1 MESTTPSLDYFTQDC
16 IQRHFVVVNPDA
28 FLLEAVQMMSQIGKT
43 DSSSDSLYTSCF
55 FVLDNQKLVGLL
67 TERDLV
73 KLAAQERNFR
83 TTKVAEVMTR
93 ELITCQEWQ
102 AKEPIT
108 VIELLRQHRIRH
120 LPVLNEQGQ
129 LVGLVTLSSIHAMLQ
144 PANLLKCRYVKEV
157 MTENV
162 IHAPPTATV
171 LELAQLM
178 SSHHVSCIVIGNLVA
193 PRKIRPLGI
202 ITERDI
208 VQFQIL
214 ELNLSKLPCE
224 QVMSS
229 PLFLVNPD
237 DSLWNTHQAMQHHK
251 IRRFVVANN
260 EGYLVGILTQTGI
273 LQSVDVKELYQVIT
287 LLQEQVQQLENE
299 KVNLLKR
306 LNSDL
311 NEQVSLKKAKL
322 QTQTQRNQLIAD
334 TAFRIRA
341 SLTLETILH
350 TTVTEIRELLQVERV
365 VIYRFYPSGGG
376 QVIVESVETPQWSIL
391 DRIIKGEWC
400 ETNWLDLEQH
410 KCSKAIADIHQ
421 ANLSPCHIE
430 FLTQFQIKA
439 YLLVPI
445 ILDNSLW
452 GLLIAHSCIDVRQWQ
467 PDEIEFLEHLSIQV
481 ANAIQQGTLL
491 EQVQKANIELEAKVA
506 ERTTELQAANQRLQQ
521 ELVRAQQAEAALRE
535 REATVRSFYD
545 SAPMMMG
552 VVELL
557 DDDILHLSDNS
568 ASAQFFKTTPELLQN
583 QLASQMGTP
592 PEYIRLW
599 ITHYRESQRTGQ
611 PVRFEYQHTTD
622 GKVKWLSGTVC
633 YIGLANSN
641 RPRFSYVLDDVSE
654 KTRLEAERKHTESA
668 LRDSEQRWQL
678 ALRGSNDGIWDWNL
692 QTNAVFLSDRWKEMR
707 GFQTHELTDFM
718 EKWFRHIHPE
728 DIENVSQRLNDHLN
742 RKTPFFSVEYRVQRR
757 DGSYMWILDRGQ
769 ALWDQAGNL
778 MRMVGLETDISYRKR
793 AEAALRESEQRYRI
807 LVTHAPVGIFQ
818 TDDQGNCSYINP
830 RCSELTG
837 MSMLEA
843 LGKGWIQALH
853 PDDQEKIMTE
863 WNSAI
868 QQGRAFSMEYRYC
881 KPNGEIIWVSGQ
893 AVALSNEAGEVIRY
907 FGTVMDITARKQA
920 EEELTLKN
928 LALEEAKRQAETANQ
943 AKSEFLANMSHE
955 IRTPM
960 NAILGFA
967 DLLQSAV
974 TEAPIAAYVEAITT
988 SSRTLLAL
996 INDILDLS
1004 KIEAGKLELHYEPI
1018 DLRALIQ
1025 EILQIFNPT
1034 ATAKNL
1040 ILRSNIEDTLP
1051 QAVYIDEIRLRQILF
1066 NVVGNALKFTEKGHI
1081 QISIRAHPYCTN
1093 NVEKI
1098 WLEIAVEDTGIGIER
1113 SQQKSIFEAFVQSAG
1128 QSNRKYGGTGLGLA
1142 ITQRLINMMGGMVTV
1157 QSELG
1162 IGSIFTFVFP
1172 TVSPALEL
1180 TQIVTESYQ
1189 DDHLNQFNPSTILV
1203 VDDVDSNR
1211 ELIKGYFDKT
1221 HHLVL
1226 LAEDG
1231 QKAIHLAQLHQP
1243 DLILL
1248 DIKMPYMDGK
1258 ETAKHLKQD
1267 EETQNIPIVIITASS
1282 QPQEQYEL
1290 ERICQGFLCK
1300 PISRIQLLTELR
1312 KHLQPLSIV
1321 ENQNQS
1327 DSFHSHI
1334 NSHKLLRVPINLSEL
1349 LIKLEQEEEMVWN
1362 TLRKTLKIRQI
1373 KQFIQRLEA
1382 WGQEY
1387 DCQLLVDYANSLHSN
1402 LDAFNMDQLP
1412 LIMEQFPSVR
1422 KALETLI

>member
-1 MESTTPSLDYFTQDC
+1 MESAKPSLHYLTQDC

-28 FLLEAVQMMSQIGKT
+28 SLLEAVQMMSQIGNT

-55 FVLDNQKLVGLL
+55 FVLDHQKLVGLL

-73 KLAAQERNFR
+73 KLAAQERNFS

-144 PANLLKCRYVKEV
+144 P
-157 MTENV
+157 
-162 IHAPPTATV
+162 
-171 LELAQLM
+171 
-178 SSHHVSCIVIGNLVA
+178 
-193 PRKIRPLGI
+193 
-202 ITERDI
+202 
-208 VQFQIL
+208 
-214 ELNLSKLPCE
+214 
-224 QVMSS
+224 
-229 PLFLVNPD
+229 
-237 DSLWNTHQAMQHHK
+237 
-251 IRRFVVANN
+251 
-260 EGYLVGILTQTGI
+260 
-273 LQSVDVKELYQVIT
+273 
-287 LLQEQVQQLENE
+287 
-299 KVNLLKR
+299 
-306 LNSDL
+306 
-311 NEQVSLKKAKL
+311 
-322 QTQTQRNQLIAD
+322 
-334 TAFRIRA
+334 
-341 SLTLETILH
+341 
-350 TTVTEIRELLQVERV
+350 
-365 VIYRFYPSGGG
+365 
-376 QVIVESVETPQWSIL
+376 
-391 DRIIKGEWC
+391 
-400 ETNWLDLEQH
+400 
-410 KCSKAIADIHQ
+410 
-421 ANLSPCHIE
+421 
-430 FLTQFQIKA
+430 
-439 YLLVPI
+439 
-445 ILDNSLW
+445 
-452 GLLIAHSCIDVRQWQ
+452 
-467 PDEIEFLEHLSIQV
+467 DEAEFLEHLSIQV

-506 ERTTELQAANQRLQQ
+506 ERTTELQTANQRLQQ
-521 ELVRAQQAEAALRE
+521 ELIRAQQAEAA
-535 REATVRSFYD
+535 
-545 SAPMMMG
+545 
-552 VVELL
+552 
-557 DDDILHLSDNS
+557 
-568 ASAQFFKTTPELLQN
+568 
-583 QLASQMGTP
+583 
-592 PEYIRLW
+592 
-599 ITHYRESQRTGQ
+599 
-611 PVRFEYQHTTD
+611 
-622 GKVKWLSGTVC
+622 
-633 YIGLANSN
+633 
-641 RPRFSYVLDDVSE
+641 
-654 KTRLEAERKHTESA
+654 RKHTESA
-668 LRDSEQRWQL
+668 LRDSEERWQL
-678 ALRGSNDGIWDWNL
+678 ALLGSNDGIWDWNL

-778 MRMVGLETDISYRKR
+778 MRMVGLETDISHRKR

-818 TDDQGNCSYINP
+818 TDNQGNCSYINP

-868 QQGRAFSMEYRYC
+868 QQGRTFSMEYRYC

-893 AVALSNEAGEVIRY
+893 AVALANEAGEILRY

-1025 EILQIFNPT
+1025 EIIQIFNPT

-1051 QAVYIDEIRLRQILF
+1051 QAIYIDEIRLRQILF

-1093 NVEKI
+1093 NVGKI

-1142 ITQRLINMMGGMVTV
+1142 ITQRLIHMMGGMVTV

-1211 ELIKGYFDKT
+1211 ELIKGYFDNT

-1231 QKAIHLAQLHQP
+1231 QEAIHLAQLHQP

-1258 ETAKHLKQD
+1258 ETAKYLKQD

-1327 DSFHSHI
+1327 NSFYSHI

-1382 WGQEY
+1382 WGEEY

-1412 LIMEQFPSVR
+1412 LIIEQFPSVR
-1422 KALETLI
+1422 KALSR

>member
-1 MESTTPSLDYFTQDC
+1 MESATPSLNYLTQDC
-16 IQRHFVVVNPDA
+16 IQRHFVVVNPDT
-28 FLLEAVQMMSQIGKT
+28 FLLEAVQMMSQIGNT
-43 DSSSDSLYTSCF
+43 VSSSDSLYTSCL
-55 FVLDNQKLVGLL
+55 FVLDNGQLVGLL

-73 KLAAQERNFR
+73 KLAAQERNLR
-83 TTKVAEVMTR
+83 KITVAEVMTR

-102 AKEPIT
+102 AREPMT

-129 LVGLVTLSSIHAMLQ
+129 LLGLVTQSSIHAMLQ
-144 PANLLKCRYVKEV
+144 PANLLKCRYVREV

-162 IHAPPTATV
+162 IHAAPTATV

-193 PRKIRPLGI
+193 PNKIRPLGI

-214 ELNLSKLPCE
+214 ELNLSKLLCE

-237 DSLWNTHQAMQHHK
+237 DSLWNTHQAMQQHK

-260 EGYLVGILTQTGI
+260 EGYLVGILTETGI
-273 LQSVDVKELYQVIT
+273 LQSVDIKELYQVIT
-287 LLQEQVQQLENE
+287 LLQEQVQTLENE

-306 LNSDL
+306 LNWDL
-311 NEQVSLKKAKL
+311 QEQVIRKKAKL
-322 QTQTQRNQLIAD
+322 KTQTQRNQLLAD
-334 TAFRIRA
+334 IAFRIRA
-341 SLTLETILH
+341 SLSLETILH

-365 VIYRFYPSGGG
+365 VIYRFYPSRGG
-376 QVIVESVETPQWSIL
+376 QVIVESVETRQWSIL
-391 DRIIKGEWC
+391 DRIIKSEWC

-410 KCSKAIADIHQ
+410 KCSKAITDIHQ

-445 ILDNSLW
+445 ILDDSLW

-506 ERTTELQAANQRLQQ
+506 ERTTELQTANQRLQQ
-521 ELVRAQQAEAALRE
+521 ELVRAQQAEVALRD

-583 QLASQMGTP
+583 QLASQMSIP
-592 PEYIRLW
+592 QEYLRIW

-611 PVRFEYQHTTD
+611 PVRFEYQHTIH

-654 KTRLEAERKHTESA
+654 RKHTESA
-668 LRDSEQRWQL
+668 LRDSEERWQL

-692 QTNAVFLSDRWKEMR
+692 QSNAVFLSDRWKEMR

-718 EKWFRHIHPE
+718 EKWSRHIHPE
-728 DIENVSQRLNDHLN
+728 DIGKVRQRLNDHLN

-778 MRMVGLETDISYRKR
+778 MRMVGLETDISHRKQ

-818 TDDQGNCSYINP
+818 TDHQGNCSYINP
-830 RCSELTG
+830 RYSELTG

-853 PDDQEKIMTE
+853 PDDQENILTE
-863 WNSAI
+863 WNNAI
-868 QQGRAFSMEYRYC
+868 QQGRTFSMEFRYC
-881 KPNGEIIWVSGQ
+881 KTHGESIWVSGQ
-893 AVALSNEAGEVIRY
+893 AVALSNEAGEIIRY

-920 EEELTLKN
+920 EEELKLKN

-974 TEAPIAAYVEAITT
+974 TEASTASYVQAITT

-1018 DLRALIQ
+1018 DLRALIR
-1025 EILQIFNPT
+1025 EIIQIFNPT

-1040 ILRSNIEDTLP
+1040 ILRSTIEDTLP
-1051 QAVYIDEIRLRQILF
+1051 QSIYIDEIRLRQILF
-1066 NVVGNALKFTEKGHI
+1066 NVVGNALKFTEKGEI
-1081 QISIRAHPYCTN
+1081 QISIRAHSYFTN
-1093 NVEKI
+1093 NEEKI
-1098 WLEIAVEDTGIGIER
+1098 WLEISVEDTGIGIDR
-1113 SQQKSIFEAFVQSAG
+1113 HQQQSIFEAFVQSVG

-1172 TVSPALEL
+1172 TVSPAIEL
-1180 TQIVTESYQ
+1180 TQIVTESSQ
-1189 DDHLNQFNPSTILV
+1189 DDHLNQFQPSTILV

-1231 QKAIHLAQLHQP
+1231 QQAIDLAQLHHL

-1248 DIKMPYMDGK
+1248 DLKMPYIDGK
-1258 ETAKHLKQD
+1258 ETAKYLKQD
-1267 EETQNIPIVIITASS
+1267 EQTQGIPIVIITASS

-1290 ERICQGFLCK
+1290 EQICQGFLSK
-1300 PISRIQLLTELR
+1300 PVSRIQLVTELR
-1312 KHLQPLSIV
+1312 KHLQPLSTV
-1321 ENQNQS
+1321 ENQNQL
-1327 DSFHSHI
+1327 DSFHTNI
-1334 NSHKLLRVPINLSEL
+1334 QSHKLLTVPINLSEL
-1349 LIKLEQEEEMVWN
+1349 LIKLQQEEEIVWT
-1362 TLRKTLKIRQI
+1362 TLRKTLKMRQI

-1382 WGQEY
+1382 WGEEY
-1387 DCQLLVDYANSLHSN
+1387 ECQLLVDYANSLHSN
-1402 LDAFNMDQLP
+1402 LDAFNMDQIP
-1412 LIMEQFPSVR
+1412 LIIEQFPSIR
-1422 KALETLI
+1422 QALETLI

>member
-1 MESTTPSLDYFTQDC
+1 MESTTPSLHYLTQDC

-28 FLLEAVQMMSQIGKT
+28 FLLEAVQMMSQIGNQV
-43 DSSSDSLYTSCF
+43 SRSDSPYTSCL
-55 FVLDNQKLVGLL
+55 FVLDNGQLVGLL

-73 KLAAQERNFR
+73 KLAAQERNLR
-83 TTKVAEVMTR
+83 KTTVAEVMTR

-102 AKEPIT
+102 AREPMT

-144 PANLLKCRYVKEV
+144 C
-157 MTENV
+157 
-162 IHAPPTATV
+162 
-171 LELAQLM
+171 
-178 SSHHVSCIVIGNLVA
+178 
-193 PRKIRPLGI
+193 
-202 ITERDI
+202 
-208 VQFQIL
+208 
-214 ELNLSKLPCE
+214 
-224 QVMSS
+224 
-229 PLFLVNPD
+229 
-237 DSLWNTHQAMQHHK
+237 
-251 IRRFVVANN
+251 
-260 EGYLVGILTQTGI
+260 
-273 LQSVDVKELYQVIT
+273 
-287 LLQEQVQQLENE
+287 
-299 KVNLLKR
+299 
-306 LNSDL
+306 
-311 NEQVSLKKAKL
+311 
-322 QTQTQRNQLIAD
+322 
-334 TAFRIRA
+334 
-341 SLTLETILH
+341 
-350 TTVTEIRELLQVERV
+350 
-365 VIYRFYPSGGG
+365 
-376 QVIVESVETPQWSIL
+376 
-391 DRIIKGEWC
+391 
-400 ETNWLDLEQH
+400 
-410 KCSKAIADIHQ
+410 
-421 ANLSPCHIE
+421 
-430 FLTQFQIKA
+430 
-439 YLLVPI
+439 
-445 ILDNSLW
+445 
-452 GLLIAHSCIDVRQWQ
+452 
-467 PDEIEFLEHLSIQV
+467 DEIEFLEHLSIQV

-491 EQVQKANIELEAKVA
+491 EQVQRANIELEAKVA

-545 SAPMMMG
+545 SAPIMMG

-583 QLASQMGTP
+583 QLASQMSIP
-592 PEYIRLW
+592 PEYLRLW

-611 PVRFEYQHTTD
+611 PVRFEYQHTID
-622 GKVKWLSGTVC
+622 GKVKWMSGTVC
-633 YIGLANSN
+633 YIGLGNSD

-654 KTRLEAERKHTESA
+654 RKHTESA
-668 LRDSEQRWQL
+668 LRDSEERWQL

-718 EKWFRHIHPE
+718 EKWSRRIHPE
-728 DIENVSQRLNDHLN
+728 DIEKVRQRLNDHLN

-769 ALWDQAGNL
+769 ALWDQTTGNL
-778 MRMVGLETDISYRKR
+778 MRMVGLETDISHRKQ

-818 TDDQGNCSYINP
+818 IDHQGNCSYINP
-830 RCSELTG
+830 RYSELTG

-843 LGKGWIQALH
+843 LGKGWIEALH
-853 PDDQEKIMTE
+853 PDDQENILTE
-863 WNSAI
+863 WNNAI
-868 QQGRAFSMEYRYC
+868 QQGRTFSMEYRYC
-881 KPNGEIIWVSGQ
+881 KPHGEIIWVSGQ
-893 AVALSNEAGEVIRY
+893 AVALSNEAGEIIRY

-974 TEAPIAAYVEAITT
+974 TETPIASYVQAITT

-1018 DLRALIQ
+1018 DLRSLIR
-1025 EILQIFNPT
+1025 EIIQIFNPT

-1040 ILRSNIEDTLP
+1040 IIRSTIEDTLP
-1051 QAVYIDEIRLRQILF
+1051 QSIYIDEIRLRQILF
-1066 NVVGNALKFTEKGHI
+1066 NVVGNALKFTEKGEI
-1081 QISIRAHPYCTN
+1081 QISIRAHSYFTN
-1093 NVEKI
+1093 NEEKI
-1098 WLEIAVEDTGIGIER
+1098 WLEISVEDTGIGIDR
-1113 SQQKSIFEAFVQSAG
+1113 HQQQSIFEAFVQSVG

-1172 TVSPALEL
+1172 TVSPAIEL

-1189 DDHLNQFNPSTILV
+1189 DEHLNQFKPSTILV

-1211 ELIKGYFDKT
+1211 ELIKEYFDKT
-1221 HHLVL
+1221 HHQVL

-1231 QKAIHLAQLHQP
+1231 QQAIDLAQLHQP

-1248 DIKMPYMDGK
+1248 DIKMPNRDGK
-1258 ETAKHLKQD
+1258 ETAKYLKQD
-1267 EETQNIPIVIITASS
+1267 EQTQEIPIVIITASS

-1290 ERICQGFLCK
+1290 EQICQGFLSK
-1300 PISRIQLLTELR
+1300 PVSRIQLVTELR

-1321 ENQNQS
+1321 ENQNQL
-1327 DSFHSHI
+1327 DSFFTNIPSF
-1334 NSHKLLRVPINLSEL
+1334 NLLTVPINLSEL
-1349 LIKLEQEEEMVWN
+1349 LIKLEQEEQMVWN

-1412 LIMEQFPSVR
+1412 LIIEQFPSIR
-1422 KALETLI
+1422 QALETLI